1 MRHVSRVFKLTKQS
15 LLHRVQLRTDLVEEG
30 IDGQFESFRQRL
42 GCQLLKVVQML
53 LVVVELRIEFL
64 LQLRREHRGE
74 LQLAIGGSTTAWRA
88 PIRRKYLPIRQE
100 LARLFVDGDIRFAA
114 LRINLVRNVLRD
126 LHIFCRRSV
135 AGRRYVA
142 PICLPGRTAVIKSAA
157 PATMRRVIRSRT
169 ILLVRAEVLD
179 HLHLLIHVAV
189 LLA

>member
-1 MRHVSRVFKLTKQS
+1 
-15 LLHRVQLRTDLVEEG
+15 
-30 IDGQFESFRQRL
+30 
-42 GCQLLKVVQML
+42 ML
-53 LVVVELRIEFL
+53 LVVVELRIELL

-88 PIRRKYLPIRQE
+88 SIRRKYLPIRQE

-135 AGRRYVA
+135 AGRCYVA
-142 PICLPGRTAVIKSAA
+142 PIRLPGRTTVIKSAA

-169 ILLVRAEVLD
+169 VLLVRAEVLD
-179 HLHLLIHVAV
+179 HLHLLIHIAV